1 MMAKPGFTYNSSNT
15 GHINRLWYDV
25 DRYMSEATYKEN
37 RNLTVLRPSL
47 QNLLWKEDL
56 VGAEIGVFNGLN
68 SNNILHNLSMKH
80 FYMID
85 LNVPARSP
93 GIDLIKKDNV
103 TFMHGSSTN
112 MIPQLPNDLD
122 FIYIDGDHDHGQ
134 ALLDMQLALK
144 KVKVGGIIGGHDYDQ
159 LGVVTSVNTFMHNI
173 QRYIK
178 KKPDWHYAACQD
190 DHPGYPKEYKEFG
203 FPLDWWYVK
212 DAGLD
217 DLKVHPLRLI

>member
-1 MMAKPGFTYNSSNT
+1 M
-15 GHINRLWYDV
+15 
-25 DRYMSEATYKEN
+25 
-37 RNLTVLRPSL
+37 
-47 QNLLWKEDL
+47 
-56 VGAEIGVFNGLN
+56 
-68 SNNILHNLSMKH
+68 
-80 FYMID
+80 
-85 LNVPARSP
+85 
-93 GIDLIKKDNV
+93 
-103 TFMHGSSTN
+103 
-112 MIPQLPNDLD
+112 
-122 FIYIDGDHDHGQ
+122 
-134 ALLDMQLALK
+134 
-144 KVKVGGIIGGHDYDQ
+144 GGIIGGHDYDQ